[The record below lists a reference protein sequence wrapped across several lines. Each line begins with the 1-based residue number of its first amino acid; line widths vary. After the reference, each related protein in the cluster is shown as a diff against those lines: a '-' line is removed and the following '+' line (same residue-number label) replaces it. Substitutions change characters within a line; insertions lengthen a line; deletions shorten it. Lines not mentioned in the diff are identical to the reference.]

1 MTEILSHGRT
11 GVTLVTPAGPST
23 MTTSSTTLKLPAPLK
38 KRIAT
43 LATRSGTTPHA
54 LMVSALEDHVGREE
68 RWQEFLRAAAESDAA
83 ADAGDPVYA
92 ATDVHA
98 WLEKIARGKP
108 ARRPKPWR
116 K

>member
-1 MTEILSHGRT
+1 
-11 GVTLVTPAGPST
+11 
-23 MTTSSTTLKLPAPLK
+23 MTTSTTTLKLPAPLK
-38 KRIAT
+38 KRIAA
-43 LATRSGTTPHA
+43 LAVKSATTPHA
-54 LMVSALEDHVGREE
+54 LMVSALEDHVAREE
-68 RWQEFLRAAAESDAA
+68 RWQDFLKDAAESDRA

-98 WLEKIARGKP
+98 WLENIARGKR